1 MDRKVREVAS
11 LSLSFADYVL
21 TYLAIFYVAIYLWI
35 YLARSFICLSVY
47 LSTCLS
53 VVQCHAV

>member
-21 TYLAIFYVAIYLWI
+21 TYLAIFYVAIYLPV
-35 YLARSFICLSVY
+35 CL
-47 LSTCLS
+47 
-53 VVQCHAV
+53 QA